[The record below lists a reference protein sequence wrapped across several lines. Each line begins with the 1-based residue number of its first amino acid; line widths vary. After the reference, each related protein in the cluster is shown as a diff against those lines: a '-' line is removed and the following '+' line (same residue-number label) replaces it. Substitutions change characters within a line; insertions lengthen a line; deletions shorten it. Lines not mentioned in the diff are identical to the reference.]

1 MQPTEAIILAGGFG
15 TRLKKKISQ
24 VPKPMAPVGDKPFLA
39 YLLDYLN
46 DFGITHIILSVG
58 YKWEVIRDQFGD
70 RYKSAR
76 LSYAVENEPLGTGG
90 GMRAAMKLLEGD
102 HAFILNGD
110 TFFRVDLNDLGA
122 FYFAHQADLS
132 MAVRRMNNISRYG
145 TVELNVCKVTGFR
158 EKQQVRAGYI
168 NGGVYI
174 TSKYLFDRFNLP
186 EKFSFEEELLTQHL
200 DALKICAMN
209 STGYFIDIGV
219 PEDYEKAIR
228 ELPQMVK
235 AGRSL
240 PNNP

>member
-70 RYKSAR
+70 RYKSAK

-90 GMRAAMKLLEGD
+90 GMRTAMKFLEGD
-102 HAFILNGD
+102 HTFILNGD

-132 MAVRRMNNISRYG
+132 MAVRRMDNISRYG

-174 TSKYLFDRFNLP
+174 TSKYLFDPFHLP

-228 ELPQMVK
+228 ELPQMIQ
-235 AGRSL
+235 AGGSM
-240 PNNP
+240 PDHP